1 MDFHLILSL
10 YHLRIVAV
18 QVALILLVIVVV
30 MEGVVEAGRGLIHSG
45 VLLPPHPP
53 RHLSIP
59 LAAEG
64 PLSRLLPLSLFQR
77 WPHQLGGTLSE
88 LLRLRLR
95 LHLHL
100 HLHLLQRSTL
110 SARLQAPLL
119 LLLLLLLRPLAAST
133 RLEVRRSPPQGMDSG
148 ISVVRRLQPRL
159 LPLLLLRR
167 KQR

>member
-30 MEGVVEAGRGLIHSG
+30 TEGVVEAGRGLIHSG
-45 VLLPPHPP
+45 VLLPPHTP

-64 PLSRLLPLSLFQR
+64 PLSRLLPLRLFQR

-88 LLRLRLR
+88 LLRTRLR
-95 LHLHL
+95 
-100 HLHLLQRSTL
+100 LHLLQRSTL

-119 LLLLLLLRPLAAST
+119 LLLLLSPLAAST